1 MKPRGLPTPKTG
13 STRDLFPKSAA
24 RDCLGQRHW
33 YAREPAGFGL
43 SPSRFDHYVPFVYI
57 AWKESGD
64 LPSQPRI
71 LEISGRPNANE
82 ELAAGFE

>member
-1 MKPRGLPTPKTG
+1 MTYFRN
-13 STRDLFPKSAA
+13 
-24 RDCLGQRHW
+24 QRLVIAWVRRRWH
-33 YAREPAGFGL
+33 ARELAGFGL
-43 SPSRFDHYVPFVYI
+43 LPSRFDRYVPFVHI

-82 ELAAGFE
+82 DLAAGFE